1 MSINVLIGSDPE
13 DITKISNSIAALKF
27 LRETLPD
34 KTSVLDLE
42 GGTFNVSTLDN
53 LIDWYESMINIIT
66 HIGNEEDYPV
76 NS

>member
-53 LIDWYESMINIIT
+53 LIDWYESMINIIA
-66 HIGNEEDYPV
+66 HIGNEEDYLV